1 MAKVSTNTSLTSTGT
16 SRIRM
21 LSLLFIGGF
30 VGFFISAFAIIGMLF
45 MWFGAAQGTSSISP
59 RQSTSYDLGVTDSSK
74 NVSGA
79 PVVGN
84 TEDRK
89 VTTNYLSAHVRD
101 TKEYATKI
109 TSAVTGAG
117 GKVMSEN
124 ITTSTD
130 GQAAN
135 GTMRVLVPNDKVNGV
150 LDTMTVSSIKIV
162 DRNVNSYQITQEYTD
177 LQRRLTQYEETYS
190 RLQGIYNKATTVE
203 DILKVQREMDN
214 VLAQIDSVKGRIRA
228 LTELSENTQITVYF
242 STNEYSLPYV
252 PTGAFQFEKTFKLA
266 VRALVGTVDF
276 ILAAAIWFVVFIPV
290 LAIPVGI
297 LWLLVRWLRAKIK

>member
-1 MAKVSTNTSLTSTGT
+1 MAKVSASTPPISTGA
-16 SRIRM
+16 SRIRT
-21 LSLLFIGGF
+21 LSFLFIGGF
-30 VGFFISAFAIIGMLF
+30 VGFFISAIAIIGMLF
-45 MWFGAAQGTSSISP
+45 MWSGAERGTSSIPP
-59 RQSTSYDLGVTDSSK
+59 RQSTSYDMGVSDNQK
-74 NVSGA
+74 NIGGA

-101 TKEYATKI
+101 TKEYAVKV
-109 TSAVTGAG
+109 TSAVTTAG
-117 GKVMSEN
+117 GKIMSEN

-135 GTMRVLVPNDKVNGV
+135 GTMRVLVPNDKVNAV
-150 LDTMTVSSIKIV
+150 LETMTASSIKIV

-177 LQRRLTQYEETYS
+177 LQRKLAQYEETYS
-190 RLQGIYNKATTVE
+190 RLQAIYNKATTVE

-214 VLAQIDSVKGRIRA
+214 VLAQIDSIKGRIRA

-276 ILAAAIWFVVFIPV
+276 ILAAAIWFVVFIPI

-297 LWLLVRWLRAKIK
+297 IWLLIRWLRAKLK